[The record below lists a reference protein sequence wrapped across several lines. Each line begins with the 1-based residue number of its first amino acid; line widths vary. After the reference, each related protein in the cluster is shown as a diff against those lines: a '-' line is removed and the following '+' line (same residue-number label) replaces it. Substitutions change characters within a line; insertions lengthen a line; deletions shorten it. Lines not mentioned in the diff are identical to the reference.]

1 MKITATLAPALCL
14 ALAACD
20 QSLSFVCPD
29 SEQPAILLQVVDAGT
44 HESVAAEA
52 NGWWTVGAV
61 TDSLRHVQ
69 RAGGV
74 MELAAYGPSGVYQI
88 RVLRPGHAE
97 WTRANLVVAESAC
110 GPATVRLTAMPAP
123 MNVTRAG
130 D

>member
-1 MKITATLAPALCL
+1 MKISATLAPALCL

-44 HESVAAEA
+44 QESVAAETT
-52 NGWWTVGAV
+52 GWWTVGEV
-61 TDSLRHVQ
+61 TDSLRHV
-69 RAGGV
+69 RRTEAV
-74 MELAAYGPSGVYQI
+74 TELAAYGPSGVYQI

-97 WTRANLVVAESAC
+97 WTRTNVVVAESAC
-110 GPATVRLTAMPAP
+110 GPATVRLTAVPAP
-123 MNVTRAG
+123 MNLADAG